1 MENGHI
7 QIRDLDRQAAVHMLA
22 KTDAERVGLSNRAA
36 IRVANYGAT
45 LVAQG
50 KSAASALISARVYA
64 KDLAQY
70 GDFWA

>member
-45 LVAQG
+45 LVARG
-50 KSAASALISARVYA
+50 RSAASAMLATRAYARR
-64 KDLAQY
+64 LA
-70 GDFWA
+70 GAA